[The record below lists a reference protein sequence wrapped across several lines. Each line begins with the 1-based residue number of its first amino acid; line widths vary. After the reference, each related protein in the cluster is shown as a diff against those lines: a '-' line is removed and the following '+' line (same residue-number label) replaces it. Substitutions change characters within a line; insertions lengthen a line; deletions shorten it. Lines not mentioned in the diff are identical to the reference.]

1 MPTRTA
7 KFISI
12 PAPVVKVTVAAGPST
27 LLQIRKSYHRTTG
40 EPGQG
45 VDASLPCPAI
55 SHRIHLA
62 AALQALRRAGR
73 DEKQKGPKNMSSPG
87 EDQRGTSLKIET
99 ALVTAGRDTKA
110 QKGFVNPPV
119 VHGSTVL
126 YPTAE
131 DLHAHRGE
139 FRYGRYGTPTTKALQ
154 EALMALEGP
163 QCAGVGI
170 APSGLSAITTALLAV
185 LKSGDHLLVCDNV
198 YRPTRNFCDG
208 FLSRYGVETTYFDPL
223 VGSNIGQLFKP
234 NTKAVLVEAPGS
246 QSFEIPDIPAIASV
260 ARSHGALVID
270 DNTWATPLFHRSLE
284 QGVDISIQAA
294 TKYIGGH
301 SDIMFGTISANAKA
315 WPIVS
320 EAIRLLG
327 VCAGPDDVF
336 LAIRG
341 LRTLAV
347 RLAQHYRSGLEMAR
361 WLAGRSEVAR
371 VLHPAL
377 ESDPGHS
384 IWKRDFTGAS
394 GLFSVV
400 LKPAPQTAVDAMLN
414 SLKLFGMGYSWGG
427 FESLIIPFDCS
438 SYRTATKWSPG
449 GPTVR
454 FHIGLENVEDLKAD
468 LVSGFKV
475 FNETRG

>member
-1 MPTRTA
+1 MNSPEEPT
-7 KFISI
+7 K
-12 PAPVVKVTVAAGPST
+12 PHKV
-27 LLQIRKSYHRTTG
+27 
-40 EPGQG
+40 
-45 VDASLPCPAI
+45 
-55 SHRIHLA
+55 
-62 AALQALRRAGR
+62 
-73 DEKQKGPKNMSSPG
+73 
-87 EDQRGTSLKIET
+87 ET
-99 ALVTAGRDTKA
+99 ALVTAGRDTEA

-139 FRYGRYGTPTTKALQ
+139 FQYGRHGTPTTRALQ
-154 EALMALEGP
+154 QALMALEGP
-163 QCAGVGI
+163 ACAGVGL
-170 APSGLSAITTALLAV
+170 APSGLSAITTTLLAV

-198 YRPTRNFCDG
+198 YRPSRNFCNG
-208 FLSRYGVETTYFDPL
+208 LLARYGIETSYFDPL
-223 VGSNIGQLFKP
+223 IGAGIEALFKP

-246 QSFEIPDIPAIASV
+246 QSLEMPDIPAIASV
-260 ARSHGALVID
+260 AHARGALVID
-270 DNTWATPLFHRSLE
+270 DNTWATPLYHRSLD

-315 WPIVS
+315 WPALA

-347 RLAQHYRSGLEMAR
+347 RLAQHHRSGLEMAR
-361 WLAGRSEVAR
+361 WLGARPEVIR

-377 ESDPGHS
+377 ESDPGHA

-394 GLFSVV
+394 GLFSIV
-400 LKPAPQTAVDAMLN
+400 LKPAPQKSVDAL
-414 SLKLFGMGYSWGG
+414 LDAVKLFGMGYSWGG
-427 FESLIIPFDCS
+427 FESLVIPFDCS
-438 SYRTATKWSPG
+438 SYRTASKWAPG
-449 GPTVR
+449 GPALR
-454 FHIGLENVEDLKAD
+454 LHIGLENVEDLKAD
-468 LVSGFKV
+468 LARGFEA
-475 FNETRG
+475 FNAA